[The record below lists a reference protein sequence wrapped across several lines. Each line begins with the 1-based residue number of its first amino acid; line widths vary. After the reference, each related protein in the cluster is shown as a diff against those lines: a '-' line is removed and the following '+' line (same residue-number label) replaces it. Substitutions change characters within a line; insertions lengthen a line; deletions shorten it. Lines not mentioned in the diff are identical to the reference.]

1 METTEL
7 TPVTLQCVDGSEV
20 CIVRARRV
28 HHARSKTQPWES
40 TEAFYVTANG
50 EELELDD
57 ISDILNFGCLRNEVA
72 EKMFVVLDD
81 PGQMWP
87 IMASK
92 ILKLVAASPIEEAM
106 EKPEVKKES
115 AEAA

>member
-28 HHARSKTQPWES
+28 HHKDWNETNVIL
-40 TEAFYVTANG
+40 VTIDD
-50 EELELDD
+50 EELSFCHNSNLLEFNYVRD
-57 ISDILNFGCLRNEVA
+57 EVA
-72 EKMFVVLDD
+72 EKTFRVLDE
-81 PGQMWP
+81 PNAGMWL
-87 IMASK
+87 ITASQL
-92 ILKLVAASPIEEAM
+92 LKFVSAAAVEEVEDKEEA
-106 EKPEVKKES
+106 